1 MMIMMMMIIMLITT
15 LLSPAG
21 KTEAAKQCL
30 QYLSASSSQY
40 IEVTNSHH
48 HHDHHAVDDDDGI
61 QSTRIEDLI
70 LATNP
75 ILESFGNA
83 KTCRNNNSSRFGK
96 WLEIRF
102 AVEEHGDGSTTTT
115 TTDGHHNDD
124 DGQSSSSSSNRQPHT
139 TPKSSKV
146 IIAGASITQYL
157 LEKSRVVSHGKDE
170 RNYHIFYQLCS
181 DPSVAGLGAASNYRY
196 LSSEGGLDSNNN
208 NNKLKSPSSSSSSRN
223 SSSSSSHVVDGIDDR
238 QCLDDTLSSIQR
250 LGFTGH

>member
-1 MMIMMMMIIMLITT
+1 MMIVIITMLTTT
-15 LLSPAG
+15 LLSSAG
-21 KTEAAKQCL
+21 KTEATKQCL
-30 QYLSASSSQY
+30 QYLSASSSQRT
-40 IEVTNSHH
+40 EVT
-48 HHDHHAVDDDDGI
+48 
-61 QSTRIEDLI
+61 QLPRIEDLI

-102 AVEEHGDGSTTTT
+102 VVEDHDDDGSITT
-115 TTDGHHNDD
+115 TTDNRRDDD
-124 DGQSSSSSSNRQPHT
+124 DGHSS
-139 TPKSSKV
+139 TPKSTKV

-181 DPSVAGLGAASNYRY
+181 DPSIAGLDAASNYRY
-196 LSSEGGLDSNNN
+196 LSSEGGPDSSNS
-208 NNKLKSPSSSSSSRN
+208 NNKLKSPSSSSSR
-223 SSSSSSHVVDGIDDR
+223 SSTFHVVDGIDDR

-250 LGFTGH
+250 LGFTGRSLESLDVVDRW

>member
-1 MMIMMMMIIMLITT
+1 MMMIVIITMLTTT
-15 LLSPAG
+15 LLSSAG
-21 KTEAAKQCL
+21 KTEATKQCL
-30 QYLSASSSQY
+30 QYLSASSSQRT
-40 IEVTNSHH
+40 EVS
-48 HHDHHAVDDDDGI
+48 
-61 QSTRIEDLI
+61 QLPRIEDLI

-102 AVEEHGDGSTTTT
+102 AVEDHDDDGSITT
-115 TTDGHHNDD
+115 TTDDRRDDD
-124 DGQSSSSSSNRQPHT
+124 DGGGHSSSSSSTQSHA
-139 TPKSSKV
+139 TPKSTKV

-181 DPSVAGLGAASNYRY
+181 DPSIAGLDAASNYRY
-196 LSSEGGLDSNNN
+196 LSSEGGPDSSNS
-208 NNKLKSPSSSSSSRN
+208 NNKLKSPSSSSSH
-223 SSSSSSHVVDGIDDR
+223 SSTFHVVDGIDDR

-250 LGFTGH
+250 LGFTGRSLESLDVAYIC

>member
-1 MMIMMMMIIMLITT
+1 MMMIVIITTTLTTT
-15 LLSPAG
+15 LLSSAG
-21 KTEAAKQCL
+21 KTEATKQCL
-30 QYLSASSSQY
+30 QYLSASSSQCA
-40 IEVTNSHH
+40 EVT
-48 HHDHHAVDDDDGI
+48 
-61 QSTRIEDLI
+61 QLPRIEDLI

-102 AVEEHGDGSTTTT
+102 AVEDHDDDGSITT
-115 TTDGHHNDD
+115 TTDDRRDDD
-124 DGQSSSSSSNRQPHT
+124 DGHSSSSTQPHA
-139 TPKSSKV
+139 TPKSTKV

-181 DPSVAGLGAASNYRY
+181 DPSIAGLDAASNYRY
-196 LSSEGGLDSNNN
+196 LSSEGGPDSSNS
-208 NNKLKSPSSSSSSRN
+208 NNKLKSPSSSSSR
-223 SSSSSSHVVDGIDDR
+223 SSTFHVVDGIDDR

-250 LGFTGH
+250 LGFTGRSLESLDVVDRW

>member
-1 MMIMMMMIIMLITT
+1 MLTTT
-15 LLSPAG
+15 LLSSAG
-21 KTEAAKQCL
+21 KTEATKQCL
-30 QYLSASSSQY
+30 QYLSASSSQRT
-40 IEVTNSHH
+40 EVS
-48 HHDHHAVDDDDGI
+48 
-61 QSTRIEDLI
+61 QLPRIEDLI

-102 AVEEHGDGSTTTT
+102 AVEDH
-115 TTDGHHNDD
+115 DD
-124 DGQSSSSSSNRQPHT
+124 DGSITTTIDDRRDDDDDDGHSS
-139 TPKSSKV
+139 TPKSTKV

-181 DPSVAGLGAASNYRY
+181 DPSIAGLDAASNYRY
-196 LSSEGGLDSNNN
+196 LSSEGGPDSSNS
-208 NNKLKSPSSSSSSRN
+208 NNKLKSPSSSSSRSN
-223 SSSSSSHVVDGIDDR
+223 TFHVVDGIDDR

-250 LGFTGH
+250 LGFTGRSLEFLDVADRC

>member
-1 MMIMMMMIIMLITT
+1 MMIVIITMLTTT
-15 LLSPAG
+15 LLSSAG
-21 KTEAAKQCL
+21 KTEATKQCL
-30 QYLSASSSQY
+30 QYLSASSSQRT
-40 IEVTNSHH
+40 EVT
-48 HHDHHAVDDDDGI
+48 
-61 QSTRIEDLI
+61 QMPRIEDLI

-102 AVEEHGDGSTTTT
+102 AVEDH
-115 TTDGHHNDD
+115 DD
-124 DGQSSSSSSNRQPHT
+124 DGSITITTDDRRDDDDDDDGHSS
-139 TPKSSKV
+139 TPKSTKV

-181 DPSVAGLGAASNYRY
+181 DPSIAGLDAASNYRY
-196 LSSEGGLDSNNN
+196 LSSEGGPDSSNS
-208 NNKLKSPSSSSSSRN
+208 NNKLKSPSSSSSR
-223 SSSSSSHVVDGIDDR
+223 SSTFHVVDGIDDR

-250 LGFTGH
+250 LGFTGRSLESLDVVDRW